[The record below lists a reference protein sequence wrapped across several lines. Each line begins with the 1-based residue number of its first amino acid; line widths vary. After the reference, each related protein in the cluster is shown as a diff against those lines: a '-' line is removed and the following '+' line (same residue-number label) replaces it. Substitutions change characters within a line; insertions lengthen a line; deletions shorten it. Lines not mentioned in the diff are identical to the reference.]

1 MYEYIKGIVVEIYPS
16 YIVIEAGGIGYKI
29 LMANPFRITERNEEI
44 VVYVYQNTSQENIS
58 LFGFKSLDEK
68 QLFLKLINVSGIGPK
83 SALAILANDD
93 HIGLVNAIERE
104 DAKYLEQFPG
114 VGKKTAQQIVLDLKG
129 KMGDLSATIVA
140 QTDTQPITTNNQALD
155 EAIEALKALGY
166 SSRSIKRVEKDLKK
180 LSYDQPDA
188 YIREALKKLLN
199 T

>member
-44 VVYVYQNTSQENIS
+44 VVYVYQNMSQENIS